1 MMRKLVYS
9 ETQEDFR
16 NNLEDMSSNPAFLKY
31 PNYSKHMHEN
41 ILPRKDE
48 WSLMF
53 RIESQLPTN
62 NVNCSNYAEVSFRI
76 TKDIKFNRNRAH
88 NQLELLQI
96 ECDDSSY
103 YSQRCIDV
111 ASNTLSSRLVNQN
124 SRFLNRRTVAIDP
137 EQIRREEDGTFT
149 VPSETKKDVEYS
161 VDMELR
167 ICSCPNG
174 ILKGP
179 CKHRKIVATT
189 QNMLSFDIIPETSP
203 EMRSIWMELGIGKR
217 TPADYFLPLS
227 DPNEPT
233 VSEDVDGEEVEES
246 VVIDE
251 VNVDVD
257 EERDGN
263 REVMN
268 EQDQTERI
276 EAAKLKLN
284 NTLQRIN
291 ELYLERIPHDIGGY
305 EKALKSLENHLSR
318 FPKTNDAAL
327 QKALHNFGETQ
338 TESLRGG
345 RRKKST
351 MIPVQVT
358 SRSRRKY
365 KIRGSRVAP
374 GEFKMDPS
382 RVRCILLTAGEK
394 MTK

>member
-16 NNLEDMSSNPAFLKY
+16 NNFEDMSSNPAFLKY

-233 VSEDVDGEEVEES
+233 VSEDVDEEEVEES

-284 NTLQRIN
+284 T
-291 ELYLERIPHDIGGY
+291 
-305 EKALKSLENHLSR
+305 S
-318 FPKTNDAAL
+318 
-327 QKALHNFGETQ
+327 
-338 TESLRGG
+338 
-345 RRKKST
+345 KK
-351 MIPVQVT
+351 
-358 SRSRRKY
+358 
-365 KIRGSRVAP
+365 
-374 GEFKMDPS
+374 
-382 RVRCILLTAGEK
+382 
-394 MTK
+394 